1 MGLYGCCI
9 PFKELADNLI
19 FTPSP
24 LPQHITIAIQ
34 TIPTASVLVHNEK
47 NVSKKEKKNTFQE
60 MKPHSPGLKLIKH
73 LPLVQ
78 VPENKIE

>member
-47 NVSKKEKKNTFQE
+47 NVSQKEKKYFPRDEASLTRFKTYQTFAI
-60 MKPHSPGLKLIKH
+60 STSS
-73 LPLVQ
+73 
-78 VPENKIE
+78 

>member
-1 MGLYGCCI
+1 MKIMY
-9 PFKELADNLI
+9 
-19 FTPSP
+19 
-24 LPQHITIAIQ
+24 Q
-34 TIPTASVLVHNEK
+34 
-47 NVSKKEKKNTFQE
+47 KKKKNTFQE

>member
-9 PFKELADNLI
+9 PSKELADNLI

-24 LPQHITIAIQ
+24 LPQHNHCY
-34 TIPTASVLVHNEK
+34 PNHPNSLLVHNEK
-47 NVSKKEKKNTFQE
+47 NVSKKRKKNTFQE